1 MKKKIL
7 ITLVLLVA
15 LGAGMGYYMYAK
27 KVPTLESVT
36 ADYKVD
42 ANDLI
47 LEFEA
52 DEAAALQKYEDKV
65 LEVTGEIISVKNDST
80 NSNIL
85 LEAEES
91 MMMDVVSC
99 SFKYTQ
105 PSEVKKGM
113 TATIRGRCQG
123 YNMGAILNNCLIV
136 E

>member
-7 ITLVLLVA
+7 IGGLLVLFSG
-15 LGAGMGYYMYAK
+15 LGIGYYMYSK
-27 KVPTLESVT
+27 KVPTLEDAT
-36 ADYKVD
+36 VD
-42 ANDLI
+42 FIVEANELI

-52 DEAAALQKYEDKV
+52 DEAAALKKYEDKV
-65 LEVTGEIISVKNDST
+65 IEVTGTIISVKNDTT

-99 SFKYTQ
+99 SFKYPQ
-105 PSEVKKGM
+105 PDHIEKGQK
-113 TATIRGRCQG
+113 AIIRGRCQG
-123 YNMGAILNNCLIV
+123 YNMGAILNNCLII